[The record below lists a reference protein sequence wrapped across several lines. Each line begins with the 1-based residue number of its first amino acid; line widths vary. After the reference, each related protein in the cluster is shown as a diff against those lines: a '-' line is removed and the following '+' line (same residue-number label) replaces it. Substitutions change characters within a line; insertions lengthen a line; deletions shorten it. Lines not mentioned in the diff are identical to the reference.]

1 MISVTAAAILVYKLW
16 IPEGI
21 KSFIYENFIAI
32 VFVFCAVM
40 LCVLILPAGI
50 KMLRQAKNSE
60 VNVGPL
66 TPGTIKDI
74 ISILDEDQDK
84 MGFQY
89 VVSFVNDNGVRSLG
103 FTQIFY
109 GEQKYHKGDAV
120 NLRDIAKQ
128 KKSPGVS
135 TESHPSYDVD
145 LWDDQSAADERQVSR
160 VFGWIMVGMTAF
172 WVLAALIA
180 VCIRLLF

>member
-16 IPEGI
+16 IPEEI
-21 KSFIYENFIAI
+21 KSFIHENFFAI
-32 VFVFCAVM
+32 GFSGLAVM

-50 KMLRQAKNSE
+50 KMLRQAKNGE

-66 TPGTIKDI
+66 TPGTIKDT
-74 ISILDEDQDK
+74 ISVLDEDQDK

-89 VVSFVNDNGVRSLG
+89 VVSFVNNNGVRSLG
-103 FTQIFY
+103 FTRIFY

-120 NLRDIAKQ
+120 NLWDIAKQ
-128 KKSPGVS
+128 EKTPGIS
-135 TESHPSYDVD
+135 QGSHPSYDVD
-145 LWDDQSAADERQVSR
+145 LWDDQSAADERKVTR
-160 VFGWIMVGMTAF
+160 VFGWIIVGMTAL
-172 WVLAALIA
+172 WVLTALVA